1 MNEASDLIFSIALS
15 VMSDSLFLN
24 FQLKNQYECN
34 IKSEKDIKKPLSV
47 VSCKSGRRTRPFYIF
62 ETRHTVDYFNMSLIM
77 SWSDVENI
85 RNHYYNFR
93 CEIE

>member
-34 IKSEKDIKKPLSV
+34 IKSEKDIKSHFQWCLANHV
-47 VSCKSGRRTRPFYIF
+47 GELGHYIF
-62 ETRHTVDYFNMSLIM
+62 
-77 SWSDVENI
+77 
-85 RNHYYNFR
+85 
-93 CEIE
+93 